1 MCQMC
6 PARLSQFV
14 SRVSSCLLVSL
25 NNDKHS
31 PTTGR
36 DSPPRAH
43 PRRASAVRLC
53 FAEFSRIRGSA
64 RRFTVSSA
72 RFGCFSCVTRPP
84 LLTTPVQPQSITPLT
99 QPALTNPVNGQME
112 GLRDDF
118 SAQWIFGSSRMFDV

>member
-6 PARLSQFV
+6 PARMSRFV
-14 SRVSSCLLVSL
+14 SRASSCLLVSL
-25 NNDKHS
+25 NDDKHS

-64 RRFTVSSA
+64 RRFTVSSD

-84 LLTTPVQPQSITPLT
+84 LLTTPVQPQSITRLPDR
-99 QPALTNPVNGQME
+99 GR
-112 GLRDDF
+112 LRDDSADTRFF
-118 SAQWIFGSSRMFDV
+118 SNV